1 MTAKGNQFQCQTGR
15 KIGVAK
21 GVDGDKWIVYSV
33 DDQAGDGN
41 PGDQRRGAA
50 ASVVVGGP
58 GEAVARRDV
67 QVVKVE
73 EGGDLRQVG
82 RAEVGER
89 VVAPGDVGAEPS
101 DEVAVVDPI
110 GGAAELAAARGQV
123 DRRVGGQDA
132 VEALERVG
140 RGLRRQLQ
148 DKVAS
153 E

>member
-1 MTAKGNQFQCQTGR
+1 MSAQGDQFQCQTGR

-21 GVDGDKWIVYSV
+21 WIGGDQGIVFRV
-33 DDQAGDGN
+33 DDQAGDGD

-50 ASVVVGGP
+50 ASIVVGGP

-67 QVVKVE
+67 QVVKFE

-89 VVAPGDVGAEPS
+89 GVAPGDVGAEPS
-101 DEVAVVDPI
+101 NEAAVVDPVD
-110 GGAAELAAARGQV
+110 GAAELAAARGQV